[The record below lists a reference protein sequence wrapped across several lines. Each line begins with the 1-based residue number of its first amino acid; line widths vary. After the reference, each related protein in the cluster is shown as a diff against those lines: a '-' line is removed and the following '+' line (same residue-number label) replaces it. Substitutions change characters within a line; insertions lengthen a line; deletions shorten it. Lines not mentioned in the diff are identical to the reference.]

1 MQSCLKILSESALIS
16 VAEALPRAT
25 VRLPVQWLGPI
36 WSICDASAVAVWTP
50 GRGVCLRVQNPVFVA
65 LLCAIGDG
73 SGRLAAKAEE
83 YYHSTSPPGQE
94 SACGTRAGALGT

>member
-1 MQSCLKILSESALIS
+1 MTESALIF

-25 VRLPVQWLGPI
+25 LRLPVQWLGPI
-36 WSICDASAVAVWTP
+36 WSIRDASAVAVWTP
-50 GRGVCLRVQNPVFVA
+50 GRGVCLRVQDPVFVA
-65 LLCAIGDG
+65 LLCAIEDE

-94 SACGTRAGALGT
+94 SACGTRSGALGT